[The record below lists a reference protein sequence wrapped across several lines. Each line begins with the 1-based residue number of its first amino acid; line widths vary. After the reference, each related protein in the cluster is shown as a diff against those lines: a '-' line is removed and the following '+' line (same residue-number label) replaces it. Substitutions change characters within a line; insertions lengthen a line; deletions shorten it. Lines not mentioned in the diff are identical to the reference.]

1 MGKKWGPGSGKC
13 LNELGE
19 RSPCDRSD
27 VPAEWDAGMSSGKR
41 KWLAWLAAS
50 AGTVLAAL
58 GLFFLATA
66 NAANGFALVGL
77 LFAALAIV
85 VFGKVAE
92 EAE

>member
-1 MGKKWGPGSGKC
+1 
-13 LNELGE
+13 
-19 RSPCDRSD
+19 
-27 VPAEWDAGMSSGKR
+27 MSSGKR
-41 KWLAWLAAS
+41 KWLGWLAAS
-50 AGTVLAAL
+50 VGTVLAAL